1 MNSFKKHFTLILLLV
16 TIFGNAQRKLFHVNN
31 QFNFVPQ
38 PVPFQAPSIVTNGLV
53 LYLDA
58 ANPASYPGT
67 GTTWTDL
74 SATNNV
80 GTFVGPVSYSSSD
93 GGTIVFSG
101 TSGSND
107 YISVAHNAALNITT
121 AGTLSIWISPNS
133 LTQLS
138 LTNLIGRTIDGA
150 GNGQSYY
157 LYWTGGYITG
167 FIQNGGV
174 YKSISTPIPTALG
187 WYNYV
192 FTWSNGFLNL
202 YRNGISVATPVAS
215 TISAQVLT
223 TTVNIGGYIFGGA
236 GGNNDTFNGKIPFV
250 NIYNRELNASEV
262 LNNFNAV
269 KSRYGL

>member
-107 YISVAHNAALNITT
+107 YISVAHNAALNVTT

-236 GGNNDTFNGKIPFV
+236 GGSNNTFNGKIPFV